1 MASHSVD
8 SEGQLRILGDELR
21 SLGMVVVRR
30 DDGLEV
36 RLSTFETVR
45 VRIEDSALQ
54 CEARFGAVSRTR
66 ARWTVSILSAVLV
79 PYVFLTSGIT
89 PSTVSIGFLIVLAAV
104 SQGIRYTVTES
115 IISRIQ
121 MAWLNLRRVSSTST
135 PRETPNLRSGAFTP
149 DAAAHERN
157 YSDERITRSE

>member
-1 MASHSVD
+1 
-8 SEGQLRILGDELR
+8 
-21 SLGMVVVRR
+21 MVVVRR

-45 VRIEDSALQ
+45 VRIEDSVLQ

-79 PYVFLTSGIT
+79 PYAFQMTGIT
-89 PSTVSIGFLIVLAAV
+89 PTTLSIGFLIVLAAV
-104 SQGIRYTVTES
+104 SQSIRYTVTES

-121 MAWLNLRRVSSTST
+121 MVWLNVRRIPSMSPARDT
-135 PRETPNLRSGAFTP
+135 PILRSGGFTP
-149 DAAAHERN
+149 DAAARDRT